1 VAAHTFL
8 DTVVFEVISM
18 TIRPY
23 QRVPDPI
30 EAQIETLSC
39 AEHVRAQALG
49 RYRFSEWVV
58 DTVWGWL
65 SSAAASGPVRTRR
78 GLGAR

>member
-1 VAAHTFL
+1 
-8 DTVVFEVISM
+8 M

-23 QRVPDPI
+23 HPVPDPI
-30 EAQIETLSC
+30 EAQIETLAC
-39 AEHVRAQALG
+39 AEHVRAQALA

-65 SSAAASGPVRTRR
+65 SSMAAVNPVRTRR